1 MSDFVTFAH
10 SHGVLIDHAKLFASQ
25 RIRRCPTTEN
35 PRTLNG
41 AYFWDGERGWV
52 WAWDGEGKALGHFN
66 KTSSE
71 ARKTG
76 KGEDLRFHIFD
87 LVLWDHLAGGTEPIE
102 TRYARLDQVQA
113 FINATTADHACYT
126 AKREGRGRALEYR
139 PDRTRPRTPGA

>member
-52 WAWDGEGKALGHFN
+52 WAWDGE
-66 KTSSE
+66 
-71 ARKTG
+71 ARVQWWN
-76 KGEDLRFHIFD
+76 D
-87 LVLWDHLAGGTEPIE
+87 PN
-102 TRYARLDQVQA
+102 ARPWTDAEKEQFRRQRDA
-113 FINATTADHACYT
+113 A
-126 AKREGRGRALEYR
+126 
-139 PDRTRPRTPGA
+139 